1 MAAMELTLTLTLT
14 LTLYRFALMTLT
26 RRSRARRTNGAKQN
40 TSPDVIITV
49 HVHVAADWAHNKT
62 ASRGLEERVLMAM
75 MKCNW

>member
-26 RRSRARRTNGAKQN
+26 RRSRTNVAYQN
-40 TSPDVIITV
+40 TSPEVIITV
-49 HVHVAADWAHNKT
+49 HVYVAADWAHNKT